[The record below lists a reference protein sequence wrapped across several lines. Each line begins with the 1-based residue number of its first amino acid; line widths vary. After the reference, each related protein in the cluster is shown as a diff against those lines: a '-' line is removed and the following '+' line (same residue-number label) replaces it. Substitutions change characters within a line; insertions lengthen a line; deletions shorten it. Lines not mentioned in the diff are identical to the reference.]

1 MSITMQKA
9 SATFL
14 PSLGLR
20 RQGLLYTE
28 LPTKLNSLCSD
39 RRKME
44 NNQKEIDQLMGL
56 VF

>member
-44 NNQKEIDQLMGL
+44 NNQKEIDQLVGL